1 MSFLIND
8 DAMKVLFLD
17 AQSANTY
24 TDYEVSDAELTEVC
38 DLIKWGP
45 TGANNQPLR
54 IVTVRPGQAKD
65 VLLDN
70 AQDTNKAKVES
81 APLNVILAAD
91 LNFPSYLHEQ
101 HPYGAT
107 FAKFYEGND
116 AARIDAAVTNAWLQ
130 AGYFIL
136 GLRARGFA
144 VGPMAGF
151 NFDKLKA
158 DLGLPENLQPFLV
171 MGVGKPG
178 ENAFYPRNGRLDAEK
193 VIIPTDK

>member
-8 DAMKVLFLD
+8 EAKNVLFLE
-17 AQSANTY
+17 AQSANSY
-24 TDYEVSDAELTEVC
+24 TDYEVSDAELAEVW

-54 IVTVRPGQAKD
+54 IVTVREGAAKD
-65 VLLDN
+65 ALMN
-70 AQDTNKAKVES
+70 SAMSTNKVKVES

-91 LNFPSYLHEQ
+91 LNFPSYLPEV
-101 HPYGAT
+101 HPYGEM
-107 FAKFYEGND
+107 FAKNYAAND

-144 VGPMAGF
+144 VGPMGGF
-151 NFDKLKA
+151 NFEQVKQDLNLA
-158 DLGLPENLQPFLV
+158 DNLQPFLV

-178 ENAFYPRNGRLDAEK
+178 ENAFYPRTARLDASK
-193 VIIPTDK
+193 VIIPADK